1 MTRDEV
7 GKQLISQF
15 TRLRTYAKF
24 LCKDPDIAEEL
35 FQDTCLKVLENYNKY
50 EDGTFFGAWS
60 TTVMRNIFIN
70 DVRWNS
76 RFHFESLTPISTR
89 MDNSGDHLVQ
99 EEILETVRKLP
110 PFLNKPITMY
120 MDGFSY
126 QEISDQLDIPMGT
139 VKSRIFSARKILAS
153 ELGEYV

>member
-7 GKQLISQF
+7 GKQLVSQF
-15 TRLRTYAKF
+15 TRLHTYAKF
-24 LCKDPDIAEEL
+24 LCKDPDVAEEL
-35 FQDTCLKVLENYNKY
+35 FQDTCLKVLENYDKY

-60 TTVMRNIFIN
+60 ATVMRNIFIN

-76 RFHFESLTPISTR
+76 RYHFEDLTPVSARI
-89 MDNSGDHLVQ
+89 DNSGDHLVH

-110 PFLNKPITMY
+110 PYLHEPITMY
-120 MDGFSY
+120 IDGFSY
-126 QEISDQLDIPMGT
+126 QEISDQLAIPMGT

>member
-7 GKQLISQF
+7 GKQLVSQF
-15 TRLRTYAKF
+15 TRLHTYAKF
-24 LCKDPDIAEEL
+24 LCKDPDVAEEL
-35 FQDTCLKVLENYNKY
+35 FQDTCLKVLENYDKY

-60 TTVMRNIFIN
+60 ATVMRNIFIN

-76 RFHFESLTPISTR
+76 RYHFENLTPISTR
-89 MDNSGDHLVQ
+89 IDNSGDHLVQ
-99 EEILETVRKLP
+99 EEILETVRKLL
-110 PFLNKPITMY
+110 PFLNEPITMY
-120 MDGFSY
+120 MNGFSY
-126 QEISDQLDIPMGT
+126 QEISDQLSIPMGT

>member
-1 MTRDEV
+1 MSRDEI
-7 GKQLISQF
+7 GQQLVSQF

-24 LCKDPDIAEEL
+24 LCKDPDLAEEL
-35 FQDTCLKVLENYNKY
+35 FQDTYLKILENYDKY

-60 TTVMRNIFIN
+60 ATVMRNIFIN

-76 RFHFESLTPISTR
+76 RYHFEDLTPVSARI
-89 MDNSGDHLVQ
+89 DNSGDHLVH

-110 PFLNKPITMY
+110 PYLHEPITMY
-120 MDGFSY
+120 IDGFSY
-126 QEISDQLDIPMGT
+126 QEISDQLAIPMGT